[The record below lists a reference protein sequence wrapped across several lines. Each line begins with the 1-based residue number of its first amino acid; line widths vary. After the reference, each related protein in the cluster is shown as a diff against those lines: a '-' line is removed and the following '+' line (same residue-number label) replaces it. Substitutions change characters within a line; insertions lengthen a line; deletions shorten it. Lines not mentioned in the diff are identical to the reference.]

1 MINDL
6 VTALLVTSAA
16 VIGAEL
22 LVKLWEFF

>member
-6 VTALLVTSAA
+6 VTALLVTSEA
-16 VIGAEL
+16 VIGTEL